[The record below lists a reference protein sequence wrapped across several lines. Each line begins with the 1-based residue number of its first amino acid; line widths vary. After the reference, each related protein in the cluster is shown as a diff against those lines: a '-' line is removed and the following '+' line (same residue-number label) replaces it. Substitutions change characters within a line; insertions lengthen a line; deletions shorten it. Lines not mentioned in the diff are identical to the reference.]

1 MSAPLHHKHWPPGV
15 PHHLEMVPQTL
26 TEAVAQTV
34 ARVPD
39 HPAMIYHGRVTT
51 YATLWARI
59 EALAGWLQNQGVT
72 KGDRVLLLAQ
82 NSPQFV
88 EGYHAILRA
97 DAVVVPVN
105 PMSRE
110 AELTHLA
117 QDTGANVMLAGQELL
132 PFALPLLDAGL
143 LTTLLVATYAE
154 AVDPADPDPLP
165 AGLDTLRAADLTD
178 PRLTPWET
186 AIHAGCAPRPAQAQ
200 PNDLAVLPYSSGT
213 TGAPKGCMHS
223 HYTTMAVL
231 IGGLQWQAVD
241 EADVHL
247 ATLPMF
253 HVTGMQVGMNGSL
266 ISGGTIVIMT
276 RWDRRRAADLIRRH
290 GVTRWRSIATMAI
303 DMVNDPDVASYD
315 FSSLKAIGG
324 GGAAMPEAIAA
335 KLHLYT
341 GLDYIEGYG
350 LSETIAGTHVNPV
363 HRPKRQCL
371 GIPVQGVDSRIVNPD
386 TLAELPQGD
395 IGEIVTAAPQLFLG
409 YWNRPEATAEVF
421 FERDG
426 RQFFRTGDLGY
437 VDEDGYF
444 FMVDRLK
451 RMINASGYKVWP
463 AEVEALMFR
472 HPDIA
477 EACVISTAD
486 ARRGES
492 VRAYVVPTPSAKGHL
507 TEAAIIA
514 WCQTQM
520 SAYKCP
526 RSIVFTDALPKSG
539 AGKVLWRMLQEQDS
553 ATAATKKGAQA

>member
-1 MSAPLHHKHWPPGV
+1 MAAPLHYQHWPPHV
-15 PHHLEMVPQTL
+15 PHDLVMEPQTL
-26 TEAVAQTV
+26 TSAVAEAVARFPERT
-34 ARVPD
+34 AL
-39 HPAMIYHGRVTT
+39 IYHGRETT
-51 YATLWARI
+51 YGALWARI
-59 EALAGWLQNQGVT
+59 EALAGWLQAQGVA
-72 KGDRVLLLAQ
+72 KGDRVLLFMQ

-110 AELTHLA
+110 AELLHLA
-117 QDTGANVMLAGQELL
+117 TDTGAKVMLAGQELL
-132 PFALPLLDAGL
+132 PFALPLLDSH
-143 LTTLLVATYAE
+143 LTALAVATYAE
-154 AVDPADPDPLP
+154 AADPADCIPLP
-165 AGLDTLRAADLTD
+165 AGIADLNSGQITD
-178 PRLTPWET
+178 PRLTTWEAAIAAGHTPGPAT
-186 AIHAGCAPRPAQAQ
+186 AEPH
-200 PNDLAVLPYSSGT
+200 DLAVLPYSSGT

-223 HYTTMAVL
+223 HFTTMAVL
-231 IGGLQWQAVD
+231 VGGLQWQSAD
-241 EADVHL
+241 ETDVHL

-266 ISGGTIVIMT
+266 ISGGTIVILT
-276 RWDRRRAADLIRRH
+276 RWDRRHAADLIRRYR
-290 GVTRWRSIATMAI
+290 VTRWRSIATMAI

-335 KLHLYT
+335 KLKQYT
-341 GLDYIEGYG
+341 GLDYVEGYG

-371 GIPVQGVDSRIVNPD
+371 GIPVQSVASLIVNPE
-386 TLAELPQGD
+386 TLEELPQGEV
-395 IGEIVTAAPQLFLG
+395 GEIVTSAPQVFLG

-421 FERDG
+421 FERNG
-426 RQFFRTGDLGY
+426 RRFFRTGDLGY
-437 VDEDGYF
+437 IDEDGYF

-486 ARRGES
+486 PRRGES
-492 VRAYVVPTPSAKGHL
+492 VRAYVVPTPTAKGRV
-507 TEAAIIA
+507 TEQEIID
-514 WCQTQM
+514 WCHTQM

-526 RSIVFTDALPKSG
+526 RSIVFTDSLPKSG
-539 AGKVLWRMLQEQDS
+539 AGKVLWRVLQDEDRRK
-553 ATAATKKGAQA
+553 AAGEAS